1 VDSLTNGLN
10 RSCIGRTYQ
19 GPAVHVDA
27 EVMRAFARGAG
38 DSNPRYTGD
47 QPIAHP
53 LLAVRL
59 LRGLMPNVLGDP
71 ELNCDQS
78 RLVHGEQRFE
88 YRRAIRPDDAVQL
101 RGEILAV
108 EDKHSGQVLRVRQE
122 LTVDGTLAVVGRSTA
137 FIRALRPPPARPAK
151 QAVAGTADPS
161 GDLLFSEATQVTS
174 EQAQRYAQASGDHN
188 PIHLD
193 RGAARAAGFD
203 DVILH
208 GTCTLAFA
216 LRAVVNG
223 VLDGDPEPLKSVSVR
238 FSGPVIAGDTVTTYV
253 RAAGPG
259 RFLFESRNGNG
270 MLLLSR
276 GAVEC

>member
-1 VDSLTNGLN
+1 MDSLTDGLN

-19 GPAVHVDA
+19 GPTLRVDA
-27 EVMRAFARGAG
+27 ETMRAFARGAA
-38 DSNPRYTGD
+38 DSNPRYSGD
-47 QPIAHP
+47 DPVAHP

-59 LRGLMPNVLGDP
+59 LRGLMPAVLGDP

-78 RLVHGEQRFE
+78 RLVHGEQLFE
-88 YRRAIRPDDAVQL
+88 YRRPIRADDSVQL

-108 EDKHSGQVLRVRQE
+108 EDKRSGQLLRVGQQ
-122 LTVDGTLAVVGRSTA
+122 LLVDGTLVVEGRSTA
-137 FIRALRPPPARPAK
+137 FIRALAPPPANT
-151 QAVAGTADPS
+151 AGQTDEGS
-161 GDLLFSEATQVTS
+161 KRGDLLFTEATEVTS
-174 EQAQRYAQASGDHN
+174 EHAQCYAEASGDHN

-193 RGAARAAGFD
+193 RSAARAAGFD

-223 VLDGDPEPLKSVSVR
+223 VLDGDPERLKSVSVR

-253 RAAGPG
+253 RDAGPG
-259 RFLFESRNGNG
+259 RFLFESRNSDGI
-270 MLLLSR
+270 LLLSR
-276 GAVEC
+276 GSVEC